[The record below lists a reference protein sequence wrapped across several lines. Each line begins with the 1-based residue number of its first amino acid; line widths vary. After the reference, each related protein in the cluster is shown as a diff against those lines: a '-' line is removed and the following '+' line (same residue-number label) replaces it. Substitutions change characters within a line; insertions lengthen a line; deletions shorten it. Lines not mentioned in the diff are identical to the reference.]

1 MKITVLIEN
10 GTCSID
16 SHNLKPEHGIS
27 LYIETQQEKI
37 LFDVGKSDRFY
48 TNAQKLGIDISAVDK
63 LFISHGHFDH
73 GGGLQKFFEINN
85 KAKVYM
91 HRKAIGKYYAKL
103 LGFIPVYIGLSRKIV
118 TQYKDRFVFV
128 EEDMRVADN
137 IFVLQNFDHDFPVPK
152 GNGSLYAKE
161 NKQWKKDMFRHEIV
175 LVLKE
180 NDKHIVFTGCSHS
193 GVINMYNKAKKY
205 LNNADIK
212 AVLGGF
218 HIHNPVTKRNE
229 PKDYL
234 DRLRDELQQTEAVY
248 YTGHCTGEKN
258 FQYLKTYLGDQL
270 QSMHTG
276 AVIDL

>member
-10 GTCSID
+10 GICRID
-16 SHNLKPEHGIS
+16 SHHLKPEHGIS
-27 LYIETQQEKI
+27 LYIETSQEKI

-48 TNAQKLGIDISAVDK
+48 QNALQLGVDISAVDK

-73 GGGLQKFFEINN
+73 GGGLAKFLELNT
-85 KAKVYM
+85 KAKVYL
-91 HRKAIGKYYAKL
+91 HRKATGKYYAKL
-103 LGFIPVYIGLSRKIV
+103 LGFIPFYIGLNQKIIA
-118 TQYKDRFVFV
+118 QHKDRFVFI
-128 EEDMRVADN
+128 EEDTSVNAN
-137 IFVLQNFDHDFPVPK
+137 VFVLQNFAHHFPMPK
-152 GNGSLYAKE
+152 GNASLYTKE
-161 NKQWKKDMFRHEIV
+161 NNRWEKDMFSHEIV

-180 NDKHIVFTGCSHS
+180 NDQHIIFTGCSHS
-193 GVINMYNKAKKY
+193 GIINMYNKAKKY

-234 DRLRDELQQTEAVY
+234 DRLRDELQQTGAVY

-258 FQYLKTYLGDQL
+258 FQYLKTYLGDRL